1 MNGKIPTITRGGERL
16 KAFFFTFDRNCK
28 DCKKTQLSSFVN
40 NKMNETAY
48 IVNCGAAKILQLTK
62 RSDGSSLFAAFRPQ
76 SSSSLLHLFVRG
88 V

>member
-1 MNGKIPTITRGGERL
+1 MGKFPLLQGVEKGL
-16 KAFFFTFDRNCK
+16 KPFSLHSIEIVK
-28 DCKKTQLSSFVN
+28 IVKKTQLSSFVN

-62 RSDGSSLFAAFRPQ
+62 KSDGSSLFAAFRPQ
-76 SSSSLLHLFVRG
+76 SSSALLHLFVKG